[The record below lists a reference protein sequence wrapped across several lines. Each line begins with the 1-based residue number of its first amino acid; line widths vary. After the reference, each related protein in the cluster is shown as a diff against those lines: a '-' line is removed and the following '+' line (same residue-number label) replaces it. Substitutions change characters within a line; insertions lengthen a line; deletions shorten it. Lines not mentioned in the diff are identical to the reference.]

1 MNIYGGDGMY
11 EYKYEQCS
19 MGGIFTTD
27 NHQEIINEHAKQGWR
42 LIQIVP
48 LYYTLEGRAKDFEII
63 FERKL
68 EEKS

>member
-1 MNIYGGDGMY
+1 
-11 EYKYEQCS
+11 
-19 MGGIFTTD
+19 MGGFFTGD

-42 LIQIVP
+42 FVQIIP

-68 EEKS
+68 EEESQSC